1 MDAHR
6 LVKPA
11 PTPNKV
17 VKDTKNADKATNK
30 VEYKG
35 RRVTDGEMK
44 ITNKVQPKPL
54 QKSSMVQMNKPSVTK
69 NKHRLVKP
77 ERC

>member
-35 RRVTDGEMK
+35 RRVT
-44 ITNKVQPKPL
+44 NKVQPKPL

-69 NKHRLVKP
+69 KKHRLVKP